1 MEEHMSRPTFTRAVL
16 MLLCIGGCRT
26 AEITGRGATHDA
38 RVTPSRQKETQDV
51 LNNGEVQAVVASED
65 DIELNDVPWGS
76 EDSVESAA
84 VASATQASGIE
95 ITVRRGD
102 SLVGLAYVAGVSVE
116 SIVDLNEID
125 PRATLQP
132 GATLLMPLEA
142 ELADAFM
149 EARTFAREDRLGRY
163 ISGRGGLVSVEPH
176 SVRTGETGWGIAHGQ
191 AGVPVWVLASFN
203 PDVELD
209 QLGIGQHLQLPV
221 FADSV
226 ASAETVEDV
235 EPDGRLPYGPPAP

>member
-26 AEITGRGATHDA
+26 AETTGRGAPPDA
-38 RVTPSRQKETQDV
+38 RVTASRQNDPQV
-51 LNNGEVQAVVASED
+51 VVNNDEVQAAFAWEEEVEPIEVAAGTGESVEPPSVASE
-65 DIELNDVPWGS
+65 
-76 EDSVESAA
+76 
-84 VASATQASGIE
+84 TQPSGIE

-125 PRATLQP
+125 ARTTLQP
-132 GATLLMPLEA
+132 GATLLIPLEA

-149 EARTFAREDRLGRY
+149 EARAFAREDRLGRY

-226 ASAETVEDV
+226 ASAESVEDT
-235 EPDGRLPYGPPAP
+235 EPDGRLPYGPPTP